1 MDNESIMIGQLLE
14 GIQRQIRE
22 MLDRQETQYKSLSD
36 KTDGQTVT
44 LVELRTQ
51 MTSLLGNGQP
61 GRISNIES
69 DVATLKKL
77 GYYLT
82 GALVSLAGAFT
93 WLFRLYRLVDMHK

>member
-61 GRISNIES
+61 GRISNIEAQ
-69 DVATLKKL
+69 VASLTRMN
-77 GYYLT
+77 YYLT
-82 GALVSLAGAFT
+82 GALVTLAGAAT
-93 WLFRLYRLVDMHK
+93 WLFRLYRLVELRK